1 MQTDILLK
9 RLNELLIDAT
19 EIVPGMQ
26 VLVLGALDG
35 TLAVEAARR
44 LAPDG
49 TLYLADYDSAALEHA
64 ADALRAAGI
73 GGVAVL
79 SPDQVAEFAPAS
91 LDAVLLQIV
100 SFASSALLVRLL
112 HDAGRALRPGALLYA
127 AGPRE
132 KGIISFGRRMEEMF
146 GAANPVRYA
155 KGNRVIAAVRPE
167 QWRAELP
174 ASPQDVQ
181 TVEVRGQTLQL
192 ELRDGVFARGGLDEG
207 SLLLCAALELAPD
220 AHLLDLGCGG
230 GIVGMIAAQLAP
242 QGRATLIDSNTAAV
256 ELAHTNLA
264 RNRISNATALLS
276 DGIASVE
283 QQRFNVVATNPPFHQ
298 GRVQTTDTALRFIA
312 DAPRV
317 RSPVGRFYLVCN
329 RFLPYQRPIVAAFG
343 NAHEVGGNGR
353 YRVLLAQ
360 REA

>member
-1 MQTDILLK
+1 MNHDPVTTLLSEAA
-9 RLNELLIDAT
+9 ELA
-19 EIVPGMQ
+19 PGMQ

-35 TLAVEAARR
+35 ALAVEAARR
-44 LAPDG
+44 VAPGG
-49 TLYLADYDSAALEHA
+49 TLYLADYDSAALERA

-100 SFASSALLVRLL
+100 PFASSALLVRLL

-132 KGIISFGRRMEEMF
+132 KGIVSVGRRMEEIF
-146 GAANPVRYA
+146 GAANPMRYA

-167 QWRAELP
+167 QWSAELP
-174 ASPQDVQ
+174 SSPQDVQ
-181 TVEVRGQTLQL
+181 AIELRGQTFQL

-207 SLLLCAALELAPD
+207 SLLLCEALELAPD
-220 AHLLDLGCGG
+220 TRLLDLGCGG
-230 GIVGMIAAQLAP
+230 GLVGMLAARLAP
-242 QGRATLIDSNTAAV
+242 HSHATLLDSNTAAV
-256 ELAHTNLA
+256 ELARANLA
-264 RNRISNATALLS
+264 RNHIANATALVS
-276 DGIASVE
+276 DGIAAVGE
-283 QQRFNVVATNPPFHQ
+283 QRFDVVATNPPFHQ

-312 DAPRV
+312 DAPRILA
-317 RSPVGRFYLVCN
+317 PGGRFYLVCN
-329 RFLPYQRPIVAAFG
+329 RFLPYQRAIVAAFG

-353 YRVLLAQ
+353 YRVLLAK
-360 REA
+360 REG